1 MNILK
6 IKEDRCIGCGQCV
19 VVCPVQ
25 AITLIDNKA
34 VIDKEKCVECSVCL
48 RSANCPSNAIKRTKL
63 RMPRLVRNPFSD
75 VIATHKLTG
84 VPGRG
89 TEEMKTNDVT
99 NRIGQDEIGF
109 SIEIGRPGMG
119 ARLAIAER
127 FTIPLAEIGV
137 EFEPASPLTALL
149 ADDKGHL
156 QEDLKNER
164 VLSAI
169 IEFKVPYEKTIEVL
183 KLVKNLDKE
192 LDTVFS
198 VGVISRVA
206 ENGEIPIIDLL
217 NEQSLSVRPNAK
229 INVGLGRP

>member
-1 MNILK
+1 VKNLK

-19 VVCPVQ
+19 IVCPVQ
-25 AITLIDNKA
+25 AITLVNNKA
-34 VIDKEKCVECSVCL
+34 VINKDLCVECSVCL

-75 VIATHKLTG
+75 VIATHKITG

-99 NRIGQDEIGF
+99 NRIKQGEIAF
-109 SIEIGRPGMG
+109 SIEIGRPGIG
-119 ARLAIAER
+119 ARLAVAEL

-137 EFEPASPLTALL
+137 EFEKASPLTSLL
-149 ADDKGHL
+149 IDDKGHL
-156 QEDLKNER
+156 KEDLKNER

-169 IEFKVPYEKTIEVL
+169 IEFKIPYEKTSEILEL
-183 KLVKNLDKE
+183 IMKLDKE
-192 LDTVFS
+192 IDTVFS

-206 ENGEIPIIDLL
+206 ENGEIPVMDLL
-217 NEQSLSVRPNAK
+217 NEKNLPVRPNAK
-229 INVGLGRP
+229 INVGLGRA